1 MKFAPFA
8 LVLTATVAVA
18 RPVPDGLLGG
28 VVDTLAPITTGLGE
42 VLNRLLGFSNGAGS
56 SDDYPGSGTVHPAP
70 GDYDIAVPHG
80 TYSAAQGAPQP
91 IGPQQDAG
99 HPPENYPHV
108 VVSHDVPPAHEAHV
122 IVSHEAPPAHQA
134 IVFKAVY

>member
-18 RPVPDGLLGG
+18 HPVPDGLLGG

-56 SDDYPGSGTVHPAP
+56 SDDYPGSGTAHPAP
-70 GDYDIAVPHG
+70 GDYDIAAAPRG
-80 TYSAAQGAPQP
+80 AYTTAQSAPLA

-108 VVSHDVPPAHEAHV
+108 V
-122 IVSHEAPPAHQA
+122 
-134 IVFKAVY
+134 